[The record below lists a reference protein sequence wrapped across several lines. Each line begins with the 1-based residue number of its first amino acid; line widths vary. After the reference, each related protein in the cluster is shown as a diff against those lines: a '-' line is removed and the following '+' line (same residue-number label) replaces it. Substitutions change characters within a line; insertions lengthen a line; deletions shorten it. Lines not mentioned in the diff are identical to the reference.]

1 MYFWWRVVVLARLG
15 FSRQLSFLGGLFRGF
30 APEEIE
36 EDSWKYASSMTPPSL
51 TVTRLSQTSCLA
63 RITAA
68 VSLDLDPVCN

>member
-1 MYFWWRVVVLARLG
+1 MHLSFDLYSSCISGGGLLFWRVSVYR

-51 TVTRLSQTSCLA
+51 TVTRLAPFPDFLP
-63 RITAA
+63 R
-68 VSLDLDPVCN
+68 